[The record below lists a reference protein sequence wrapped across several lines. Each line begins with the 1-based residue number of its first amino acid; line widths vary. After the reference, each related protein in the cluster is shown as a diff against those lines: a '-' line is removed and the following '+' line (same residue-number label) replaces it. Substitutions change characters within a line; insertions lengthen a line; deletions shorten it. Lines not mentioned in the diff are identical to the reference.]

1 MRIVFGLCV
10 AAAAL
15 ATAAAADAQQKVRW
29 KMPSSFAGTLDVVG
43 EGGPRVQKM
52 MDRLSGGAFELKFF
66 EPNALVPPLQ
76 VFDPVSQG
84 SVEAAWTTPGFH
96 AGKIPSAPIFT
107 TVPFG
112 PGPSEFFAWLNHG
125 GGTEIKDEVYGR
137 YNVRG
142 LHCGVI
148 APEASGWFRKP
159 INSVEDLR
167 GIKMRFFGLGAKVM
181 EKLGVS
187 TQLIAPG
194 DIYPA
199 LELGTID
206 ATELSFPSMD
216 LKMGFHQVAKNYY
229 FPGWHQQSSVT
240 ELLVNVDKF
249 KALPEN
255 YKAMLETACAEN
267 IVWSMSASDARQVK
281 ALDEIKAKGVTV
293 HRWSPEILAAMRK
306 AWDEVVAAEAAKDP
320 DFKKAWDSYSSFRA
334 SYVVWREHGYM
345 N

>member
-1 MRIVFGLCV
+1 MRIAVGICAALGALAV
-10 AAAAL
+10 AAAAE
-15 ATAAAADAQQKVRW
+15 AQQKVRW

-43 EGGPRVQKM
+43 EGGPYFSKLIDRVSAGSM
-52 MDRLSGGAFELKFF
+52 EIKFF

-112 PGPSEFFAWLNHG
+112 PNFTEFMAWVRHG
-125 GGTEIKDEVYGR
+125 GGQQVKDEIYGR
-137 YNVRG
+137 YGVRG
-142 LHCGVI
+142 FPCNAIV
-148 APEASGWFRKP
+148 PEASGWFRKE
-159 INSVEDLR
+159 IKTLEDLK

-216 LKMGFHQVAKNYY
+216 VKMGFHQVAKHYY
-229 FPGWHQQSSVT
+229 FPGWHQQTSLT
-240 ELLVNVDKF
+240 ELLVNLEKYN
-249 KALPEN
+249 ALN
-255 YKAMLETACAEN
+255 DQHKAMIELACGETLMWG
-267 IVWSMSASDARQVK
+267 ISASDARQFK
-281 ALDEIKAKGVTV
+281 ALQEVKAKGVSI
-293 HRWSPEILAAMRK
+293 HRWSPQILAAMEK
-306 AWDEVVAAEAAKDP
+306 AWQEVVAAETAKDP
-320 DFKKAWDSYSSFRA
+320 DFKKAWDSLSAFRA
-334 SYVVWREHGYM
+334 NYAIWREHGYM

>member
-1 MRIVFGLCV
+1 MRIAFGLC
-10 AAAAL
+10 AAVAAL
-15 ATAAAADAQQKVRW
+15 AVGSAADAQQKVRW

-43 EGGPRVQKM
+43 EGGPRVQKT
-52 MDRLSGGAFELKFF
+52 MDRLSGGAFEIKFF

-137 YNVRG
+137 YGVRG

-159 INSVEDLR
+159 INTLEDLR

-240 ELLVNVDKF
+240 EMLVNLEKF
-249 KALPEN
+249 NALPDN
-255 YKAMLETACAEN
+255 YKAMVETACAEN

-281 ALDEIKAKGVTV
+281 ALEEIKAKGVTV
-293 HRWSPEILAAMRK
+293 HRWSPQILQAMQK
-306 AWDEVVAAEAAKDP
+306 AWDEVVVAETAKDP
-320 DFKKAWDSYSSFRA
+320 DFKKAWESFSKFRA
-334 SYVVWREHGYM
+334 SYTVWREHGYM